1 MLGFERQ
8 EGKRRGGNTLSL
20 WELEIDEDLGTG
32 RKAAAVAHCPVAGRE
47 REKERTRV
55 ESGCGGRR

>member
-1 MLGFERQ
+1 VLGFERQ
-8 EGKRRGGNTLSL
+8 EGKRRGGNTL
-20 WELEIDEDLGTG
+20 WELEIDEDLSTW
-32 RKAAAVAHCPVAGRE
+32 RRAAAAVAHCPAAGRE